1 MENLKMNNK
10 YLNKENS
17 EITSDSHVELPQPDL
32 SGNPFCFFP
41 EKAKR
46 LGAEGGK
53 AALKNN
59 HLLKNIGNLFFAGVA
74 ISLSLVSCKA
84 PMATV
89 IQDKTTENI
98 PPTFTENNQTD
109 ENNNSGMMPW
119 KQFFTDPNLVSL
131 IDTALANNQELMIAL
146 QEIEI
151 AKSNVAYN
159 NGKLKPTVAA
169 KLGIGVDKPGR
180 YTSEGAGDAT
190 TEIEPG
196 KEMPDP
202 LTNFEGGI
210 MANWEV
216 DIWKKL
222 RTEKEASIQHYL
234 STVEGKNF
242 VLSNLIAEVADNYY
256 ELLSLDNQLDIIRQ
270 YIVLQQK
277 ALDVAKIQKEAMAT
291 TELAVKKFEAELAKS
306 KATEYDLLQQVTEK
320 ENQIN
325 ALLGRYPQPIIRT
338 KENLMT
344 TIPQTVFT
352 GIPSQLL
359 ANRPDIKQAELELKS
374 AKLDVEAARKE
385 FYPSLEISAT
395 LGLEA
400 FKPSYLV
407 KIPESVAYGLAGE
420 LAGPLINK
428 SAIKANF
435 QTADAK
441 QIEALYEY
449 DKTVVGAYLDVA
461 NLMSKVKN
469 MDQYYQLK
477 SQESASLDQSIG
489 IANQLFRNSR
499 ADYLEVLM
507 NQRDALD
514 AKLELIEAKEKQ
526 LSTVVDIYKSLGGGW
541 K

>member
-1 MENLKMNNK
+1 MENLKIK
-10 YLNKENS
+10 KIS
-17 EITSDSHVELPQPDL
+17 
-32 SGNPFCFFP
+32 
-41 EKAKR
+41 
-46 LGAEGGK
+46 
-53 AALKNN
+53 
-59 HLLKNIGNLFFAGVA
+59 A
-74 ISLSLVSCKA
+74 IIALSLVLTGCKA

-89 IQDKTTENI
+89 IKDEVKENLPQNFNQEEQQDA
-98 PPTFTENNQTD
+98 
-109 ENNNSGMMPW
+109 NNNSGTTPW
-119 KQFFTDPNLVSL
+119 RQFFTDPNLVAL
-131 IDTALANNQELMIAL
+131 IETALKNNQELLITL

-151 AKSNVAYN
+151 AKSGVLAKK
-159 NGKLKPTVAA
+159 GKLSPTVSA
-169 KLGIGVDKPGR
+169 GIGAGLKKAGR

-202 LTNFEGGI
+202 LGNFEGGL
-210 MANWEV
+210 MANWEI

-222 RTEKEASIQHYL
+222 RTEKEAAVAHYL

-242 VLSNLIAEVADNYY
+242 VLSSLIEEVADNYY
-256 ELLSLDNQLDIIRQ
+256 ELLALDNQLDIIQQ
-270 YIVLQQK
+270 YIKLQER
-277 ALDVAKIQKEAMAT
+277 ALEISKIQKEAAAA

-306 KATEYDLLQQVTEK
+306 RASEYTIRQQITEK

-325 ALLGRYPQPIIRT
+325 ALLGRYPQPIVRT
-338 KENLMT
+338 KESFMS
-344 TIPQTVFT
+344 TIPQTVYT

-359 ANRPDIKQAELELKS
+359 SNRPDIKQAELELKA

-407 KIPESVAYGLAGE
+407 KLPESIAYNLAGE

-441 QIEALYEY
+441 QIQSLYEY
-449 DKTVVGAYLDVA
+449 DKTILNAYLDVA
-461 NLMSKVKN
+461 NLMSKIKN
-469 MDQYYQLK
+469 IDQYYQLK
-477 SQESASLDQSIG
+477 SQETKALDQSID

-499 ADYLEVLM
+499 ADYLEVLL

-514 AKLELIEAKEKQ
+514 AKMELIEAKQKQ

>member
-1 MENLKMNNK
+1 MKTYNK
-10 YLNKENS
+10 YIAA
-17 EITSDSHVELPQPDL
+17 IT
-32 SGNPFCFFP
+32 
-41 EKAKR
+41 
-46 LGAEGGK
+46 
-53 AALKNN
+53 
-59 HLLKNIGNLFFAGVA
+59 
-74 ISLSLVSCKA
+74 LSLVLASCKA

-89 IQDKTTENI
+89 IKDEVKENI
-98 PPTFTENNQTD
+98 PQNFQQEEQQD
-109 ENNNSGMMPW
+109 ANNNSGTTPW
-119 KQFFTDPNLVSL
+119 RQFFTDPHLVSL
-131 IDTALANNQELMIAL
+131 IETALKNNQELMITL

-151 AKSNVAYN
+151 AKSGVLAKK
-159 NGKLKPTVAA
+159 GRLTPTVSA
-169 KLGIGVDKPGR
+169 GIGAGVSKAGR

-196 KEMPDP
+196 KEIPDP
-202 LTNFEGGI
+202 LGNFEGGLT
-210 MANWEV
+210 ANWEI

-222 RTEKEASIQHYL
+222 RTEKESAVAHYL

-242 VLSNLIAEVADNYY
+242 VLSNLIEEVADNYY
-256 ELLSLDNQLDIIRQ
+256 DLLALDNQLDIIQQ
-270 YIVLQQK
+270 YIKLQQK
-277 ALDVAKIQKEAMAT
+277 ALEISKIQKEAAAA

-306 KATEYDLLQQVTEK
+306 KASEYTIRQSITEK

-325 ALLGRYPQPIIRT
+325 ALLGRYPQPIVRT
-338 KENLMT
+338 KESFMS
-344 TIPQTVFT
+344 TIPQTVYT

-374 AKLDVEAARKE
+374 SKLDVEAARKE

-407 KIPESVAYGLAGE
+407 KLPESIASSLAGE

-435 QTADAK
+435 QTADAR
-441 QIEALYEY
+441 QIQALYEY
-449 DKTVVGAYLDVA
+449 DKTILNAYLDVA

-469 MDQYYQLK
+469 IDQYYQLK
-477 SQESASLDQSIG
+477 SQETKALDESID

-499 ADYLEVLM
+499 ADYLEVLL

-514 AKLELIEAKEKQ
+514 AKMELVEAKQKQ

>member
-1 MENLKMNNK
+1 MKIYNK
-10 YLNKENS
+10 Y
-17 EITSDSHVELPQPDL
+17 I
-32 SGNPFCFFP
+32 
-41 EKAKR
+41 
-46 LGAEGGK
+46 
-53 AALKNN
+53 AA
-59 HLLKNIGNLFFAGVA
+59 IA
-74 ISLSLVSCKA
+74 LSLVLASCKA

-89 IQDKTTENI
+89 IKDEVKENV
-98 PPTFTENNQTD
+98 PQNFNQED
-109 ENNNSGMMPW
+109 QGDANNNSGTTPW
-119 KQFFTDPNLVSL
+119 RQFFTDPNLVSL
-131 IDTALANNQELMIAL
+131 IETALKNNQELMITL

-151 AKSNVAYN
+151 AKSGVLAKK
-159 NGKLKPTVAA
+159 GRLTPTVSA
-169 KLGIGVDKPGR
+169 GIGAGVKKAGR

-202 LTNFEGGI
+202 LGNFEGGL
-210 MANWEV
+210 MANWEIDV
-216 DIWKKL
+216 WKKL
-222 RTEKEASIQHYL
+222 RTEKESAIAHYL

-242 VLSNLIAEVADNYY
+242 VLSNLIEEIADNYY
-256 ELLSLDNQLDIIRQ
+256 ELLALDNQLDIIQQ
-270 YIVLQQK
+270 YTKLQQK
-277 ALDVAKIQKEAMAT
+277 ALEISKIQKEAAAA

-306 KATEYDLLQQVTEK
+306 KATEYTIRQQITEK
-320 ENQIN
+320 ENEIN
-325 ALLGRYPQPIIRT
+325 ALCGRYPQPIVRS
-338 KENLMT
+338 KDDFMT
-344 TIPQTVFT
+344 TLPQTVYT

-385 FYPSLEISAT
+385 FYPTLEISAT

-407 KIPESVAYGLAGE
+407 KLPESMAASLVGE

-435 QTADAK
+435 QTADAR
-441 QIEALYEY
+441 QIQSLYEY
-449 DKTVVGAYLDVA
+449 DKTILNAYLDVA

-469 MDQYYQLK
+469 IDQYYKLK
-477 SQESASLDQSIG
+477 SEETKALEQSID

-499 ADYLEVLM
+499 ADYLEVLL

-514 AKLELIEAKEKQ
+514 AKMELVEAKQKQ

>member
-1 MENLKMNNK
+1 MKIYNK
-10 YLNKENS
+10 Y
-17 EITSDSHVELPQPDL
+17 ILP
-32 SGNPFCFFP
+32 
-41 EKAKR
+41 
-46 LGAEGGK
+46 
-53 AALKNN
+53 
-59 HLLKNIGNLFFAGVA
+59 VA
-74 ISLSLVSCKA
+74 ISLVLASCKA

-89 IQDKTTENI
+89 IKDEVKQNI
-98 PPTFTENNQTD
+98 PQNFNQQEQAD
-109 ENNNSGMMPW
+109 ANNNSGMTPW
-119 KQFFTDPNLVSL
+119 RQFFTDANLVVL
-131 IDTALANNQELMIAL
+131 IETALKNNQELMITL

-151 AKSNVAYN
+151 AKSNVLYKK
-159 NGKLKPTVAA
+159 GKLSPTVAA
-169 KLGIGVDKPGR
+169 KLGAGVEKVGR
-180 YTSEGAGDAT
+180 YTSQGAGDANT
-190 TEIEPG
+190 DIEPG

-202 LTNFEGGI
+202 LGNFEGGL
-210 MANWEV
+210 MANWEI

-222 RTEKEASIQHYL
+222 RTEKEAAVAHYL

-242 VLSNLIAEVADNYY
+242 VLSSLIAEVADNYY
-256 ELLSLDNQLDIIRQ
+256 ELLSLDNQLEIIQ
-270 YIVLQQK
+270 KYIELQKK
-277 ALDVAKIQKEAMAT
+277 ALEISKIQKEAAAA

-306 KATEYDLLQQVTEK
+306 KAAEYTIRQQITEK

-325 ALLGRYPQPIIRT
+325 ALLGRYPQPIVRT
-338 KENLMT
+338 KESFMT
-344 TIPQTVFT
+344 MIPQTVYT

-359 ANRPDIKQAELELKS
+359 SNRPDIKQAELELKS
-374 AKLDVEAARKE
+374 SKLDVEAARKE

-407 KIPESVAYGLAGE
+407 KLPESVAYNLVGE

-435 QTADAK
+435 QAADAK
-441 QIEALYEY
+441 QIQALYEY
-449 DKTVVGAYLDVA
+449 DKTILNAYLDVA
-461 NLMSKVKN
+461 NLMSKIKN
-469 MDQYYQLK
+469 IDQYYKLK
-477 SQESASLDQSIG
+477 SEETHALDQSID

-514 AKLELIEAKEKQ
+514 AKMELVEAKEKQ

>member
-1 MENLKMNNK
+1 MNMMENLKTK
-10 YLNKENS
+10 SIL
-17 EITSDSHVELPQPDL
+17 T
-32 SGNPFCFFP
+32 
-41 EKAKR
+41 
-46 LGAEGGK
+46 
-53 AALKNN
+53 
-59 HLLKNIGNLFFAGVA
+59 A
-74 ISLSLVSCKA
+74 IALSLVLSSCKA

-89 IQDKTTENI
+89 IKDEVKENVPQNFGENDQQDANT
-98 PPTFTENNQTD
+98 
-109 ENNNSGMMPW
+109 NSGTTPW
-119 KQFFTDPNLVSL
+119 RQFFTDPNLVVL
-131 IDTALANNQELMIAL
+131 IETALKNNQELMITL

-151 AKSNVAYN
+151 AKSGVLYKK
-159 NGKLKPTVAA
+159 GKLSPTVEA
-169 KLGIGVDKPGR
+169 KLGAGLKKSGR

-196 KEMPDP
+196 REMPDP
-202 LTNFEGGI
+202 LGNFEGGL
-210 MANWEV
+210 MANWEI

-222 RTEKEASIQHYL
+222 RTEKESAVAHYL

-242 VLSNLIAEVADNYY
+242 VLSSLIEEVADNYY
-256 ELLSLDNQLDIIRQ
+256 ELLSLDNQLDIIQQ
-270 YIVLQQK
+270 YIKLQDK
-277 ALDVAKIQKEAMAT
+277 ALEISKIQKEAAAA

-306 KATEYDLLQQVTEK
+306 KATEYTIRQQITEK
-320 ENQIN
+320 ENEIN
-325 ALLGRYPQPIIRT
+325 ALLGRFPQPIVRT
-338 KENLMT
+338 KESFMS
-344 TIPQTVFT
+344 TIPQTVYT

-385 FYPSLEISAT
+385 FYPSLEISAA

-407 KIPESVAYGLAGE
+407 KMPESIAYNLVGE
-420 LAGPLINK
+420 VAGPLINK
-428 SAIKANF
+428 TAIKANF

-441 QIEALYEY
+441 QIQALYEY
-449 DKTVVGAYLDVA
+449 DKTILNAYLDVA

-469 MDQYYQLK
+469 IDQYYKLK
-477 SQESASLDQSIG
+477 SEETHALDQSID

-499 ADYLEVLM
+499 ADYLEVLL

-514 AKLELIEAKEKQ
+514 AKMELVEAKEKQ

>member
-1 MENLKMNNK
+1 MENLKTK
-10 YLNKENS
+10 S
-17 EITSDSHVELPQPDL
+17 IITTI
-32 SGNPFCFFP
+32 
-41 EKAKR
+41 A
-46 LGAEGGK
+46 
-53 AALKNN
+53 
-59 HLLKNIGNLFFAGVA
+59 
-74 ISLSLVSCKA
+74 LSLVLASCKA

-89 IQDKTTENI
+89 IKDEVKETLPQNFNQEEQQDANS
-98 PPTFTENNQTD
+98 
-109 ENNNSGMMPW
+109 NSGMTPW
-119 KQFFTDPNLVSL
+119 RQFFTDPNLVSL
-131 IDTALANNQELMIAL
+131 IETALKNNQELLITL

-151 AKSNVAYN
+151 AKSNVLYKK
-159 NGKLKPTVAA
+159 GKLSPTVAA
-169 KLGIGVDKPGR
+169 KLGAGVDKAGR

-202 LTNFEGGI
+202 LGNFEGGL
-210 MANWEV
+210 MANWEI

-222 RTEKEASIQHYL
+222 RTEKESAVAHYL

-242 VLSNLIAEVADNYY
+242 VLSSLIEEVADNYY
-256 ELLSLDNQLDIIRQ
+256 DLLALDNQLDIIQQ
-270 YIVLQQK
+270 YIKLQER
-277 ALDVAKIQKEAMAT
+277 ALEISKIQKQAAAA

-306 KATEYDLLQQVTEK
+306 KSTEYTIRQEITEK
-320 ENQIN
+320 ENEIN
-325 ALLGRYPQPIIRT
+325 ALLGRYPQPIVRT
-338 KENLMT
+338 KESFMS
-344 TIPQTVFT
+344 TIPQTVYT

-359 ANRPDIKQAELELKS
+359 ANRPDIKEAELELKS

-407 KIPESVAYGLAGE
+407 KMPESIAYSLAGE

-435 QTADAK
+435 QAADAR
-441 QIEALYEY
+441 QIQALYEY
-449 DKTVVGAYLDVA
+449 DKTILNAYLDVA

-469 MDQYYQLK
+469 IDQYYKLK
-477 SQESASLDQSIG
+477 SEETQALDQSID
-489 IANQLFRNSR
+489 IANQLFKNSR
-499 ADYLEVLM
+499 ADYLEVLL

-514 AKLELIEAKEKQ
+514 AKMELIEAKQKQ

>member
-1 MENLKMNNK
+1 MKIYNK
-10 YLNKENS
+10 RY
-17 EITSDSHVELPQPDL
+17 I
-32 SGNPFCFFP
+32 
-41 EKAKR
+41 
-46 LGAEGGK
+46 
-53 AALKNN
+53 AA
-59 HLLKNIGNLFFAGVA
+59 IA
-74 ISLSLVSCKA
+74 LSLVLAGCKA

-89 IQDKTTENI
+89 VKDEVKENI
-98 PPTFTENNQTD
+98 PQNFNQQDQGET
-109 ENNNSGMMPW
+109 NNNSGTTPW
-119 KQFFTDPNLVSL
+119 RQFFTDPNLVAL
-131 IDTALANNQELMIAL
+131 IETALKNNQELMITL

-151 AKSNVAYN
+151 AKSGVLAKK
-159 NGKLKPTVAA
+159 GRLTPTVSA
-169 KLGIGVDKPGR
+169 GIGAGVKKAGR

-202 LTNFEGGI
+202 LGNFEGGL

-222 RTEKEASIQHYL
+222 RTEKESAVAHYL

-242 VLSNLIAEVADNYY
+242 ILSNLIEEVADNYY
-256 ELLSLDNQLDIIRQ
+256 ELLALDNQLDIIQQ
-270 YIVLQQK
+270 YTKLQQR
-277 ALDVAKIQKEAMAT
+277 ALEISKIQKEAAAA

-306 KATEYDLLQQVTEK
+306 KASEFTIRQEITEK
-320 ENQIN
+320 ENEIN
-325 ALLGRYPQPIIRT
+325 ALCGRFPQPIVRS
-338 KENLMT
+338 KGDFMSM
-344 TIPQTVFT
+344 IPQTVYT

-374 AKLDVEAARKE
+374 SKLDVEAARKE

-407 KIPESVAYGLAGE
+407 KLPESMAASLVGE

-435 QTADAK
+435 QTADAR
-441 QIEALYEY
+441 QIQALYEY
-449 DKTVVGAYLDVA
+449 DKTILNAYLDVA

-469 MDQYYQLK
+469 IDQYYKLK
-477 SQESASLDQSIG
+477 SEETQALEKSID
-489 IANQLFRNSR
+489 IANQLFKNSR
-499 ADYLEVLM
+499 ADYLEVLL

-514 AKLELIEAKEKQ
+514 AKMELVEAKQKQ

>member
-1 MENLKMNNK
+1 MKIYNK
-10 YLNKENS
+10 RY
-17 EITSDSHVELPQPDL
+17 I
-32 SGNPFCFFP
+32 
-41 EKAKR
+41 
-46 LGAEGGK
+46 
-53 AALKNN
+53 AA
-59 HLLKNIGNLFFAGVA
+59 IA
-74 ISLSLVSCKA
+74 LSLVLAGCKA

-89 IQDKTTENI
+89 VKDEVKENI
-98 PPTFTENNQTD
+98 PQNFNQQD
-109 ENNNSGMMPW
+109 QGDANNNSGTTPW
-119 KQFFTDPNLVSL
+119 RQFFTDPNLVAL
-131 IDTALANNQELMIAL
+131 IETALKNNQELMITL

-151 AKSNVAYN
+151 AKSGVLAKK
-159 NGKLKPTVAA
+159 GRLTPTVSA
-169 KLGIGVDKPGR
+169 GIGVGVKKAGR

-202 LTNFEGGI
+202 LGNFEGGLT
-210 MANWEV
+210 ANWEI

-222 RTEKEASIQHYL
+222 RTEKDAAVAHYL

-242 VLSNLIAEVADNYY
+242 VLSNLIEEVADNYY
-256 ELLSLDNQLDIIRQ
+256 ELLALDNQLDIIQQ
-270 YIVLQQK
+270 YTKLQQR
-277 ALDVAKIQKEAMAT
+277 ALEISKIQKEAAAA

-306 KATEYDLLQQVTEK
+306 KASEFTIRQEITEK
-320 ENQIN
+320 ENEIN
-325 ALLGRYPQPIIRT
+325 ALCGRFPQPIVRS
-338 KENLMT
+338 KGDFMSM
-344 TIPQTVFT
+344 IPQTVYT

-374 AKLDVEAARKE
+374 SKLDVEAARKE

-407 KIPESVAYGLAGE
+407 KLPESMAASLVGE

-435 QTADAK
+435 QTADAR
-441 QIEALYEY
+441 QIQALYEY
-449 DKTVVGAYLDVA
+449 DKTILNAYLDVA

-469 MDQYYQLK
+469 IDQYYKLK
-477 SQESASLDQSIG
+477 SEETQALEKSID
-489 IANQLFRNSR
+489 IANQLFKNSR
-499 ADYLEVLM
+499 ADYLEVLL

-514 AKLELIEAKEKQ
+514 AKMELVEAKQKQ

>member
-1 MENLKMNNK
+1 MNMMENLKTK
-10 YLNKENS
+10 PI
-17 EITSDSHVELPQPDL
+17 ITAV
-32 SGNPFCFFP
+32 
-41 EKAKR
+41 
-46 LGAEGGK
+46 
-53 AALKNN
+53 
-59 HLLKNIGNLFFAGVA
+59 V
-74 ISLSLVSCKA
+74 LSLVLASCKA

-89 IQDKTTENI
+89 IKDEVKENI
-98 PPTFTENNQTD
+98 PQNFQQQEEQD
-109 ENNNSGMMPW
+109 ANNNSGTTPW
-119 KQFFTDPNLVSL
+119 RQFFTDPNLVSL
-131 IDTALANNQELMIAL
+131 IETALKNNQELMITL

-151 AKSNVAYN
+151 AKSNVLYKK
-159 NGKLKPTVAA
+159 GKLNPIVAA
-169 KLGIGVDKPGR
+169 KLGAGVNKAGR

-196 KEMPDP
+196 REMPDP
-202 LTNFEGGI
+202 LMNFEGGL
-210 MANWEV
+210 MANWEI

-222 RTEKEASIQHYL
+222 RTEKESAIAHYL

-242 VLSNLIAEVADNYY
+242 VLSSLIAEVADNYY
-256 ELLSLDNQLDIIRQ
+256 ELLSLDNQLDIIQQ
-270 YIVLQQK
+270 YIKLQEK
-277 ALDVAKIQKEAMAT
+277 ALEISKIQKEAAAA

-306 KATEYDLLQQVTEK
+306 KAAEYTIRQQITEK

-325 ALLGRYPQPIIRT
+325 ALMGRYPQQIVRT
-338 KENLMT
+338 KENFMT
-344 TIPQTVFT
+344 TIPQTVYT

-374 AKLDVEAARKE
+374 AKLDVQAARKE

-407 KIPESVAYGLAGE
+407 KLPESIAYNLAGE

-441 QIEALYEY
+441 QIQALYEY
-449 DKTVVGAYLDVA
+449 DKTILNAYLDVA

-469 MDQYYQLK
+469 IDQYYQLK
-477 SQESASLDQSIG
+477 SQETKALDQSID

-499 ADYLEVLM
+499 ADYLEVLL

-514 AKLELIEAKEKQ
+514 AKIELTEAKEKQ

>member
-1 MENLKMNNK
+1 MKIYNK
-10 YLNKENS
+10 Y
-17 EITSDSHVELPQPDL
+17 I
-32 SGNPFCFFP
+32 
-41 EKAKR
+41 
-46 LGAEGGK
+46 
-53 AALKNN
+53 AA
-59 HLLKNIGNLFFAGVA
+59 IA
-74 ISLSLVSCKA
+74 LSLVLASCKA

-89 IQDKTTENI
+89 IKDEVKENV
-98 PPTFTENNQTD
+98 PQSFSQEDQGD
-109 ENNNSGMMPW
+109 ANNNSGTTPW
-119 KQFFTDPNLVSL
+119 RQFFTDPNLVAL
-131 IDTALANNQELMIAL
+131 IETALKNNQELMITL

-151 AKSNVAYN
+151 AKSGVLAKK
-159 NGKLKPTVAA
+159 GRLTPTVTA
-169 KLGIGVDKPGR
+169 GVGAGLKKSGR

-202 LTNFEGGI
+202 LGNFEGGLT
-210 MANWEV
+210 ANWEI

-222 RTEKEASIQHYL
+222 RTEKESAVAHYL

-242 VLSNLIAEVADNYY
+242 VLSNLIEEVADNYY
-256 ELLSLDNQLDIIRQ
+256 ELLALDNQLDIIQQ
-270 YIVLQQK
+270 YIKLQQK
-277 ALDVAKIQKEAMAT
+277 ALEISKIQKEAAAA

-306 KATEYDLLQQVTEK
+306 KATEYTIRQQITEK
-320 ENQIN
+320 ENEIN
-325 ALLGRYPQPIIRT
+325 ALCGRFPQPIVRT
-338 KENLMT
+338 KEDFMT
-344 TIPQTVFT
+344 TIPQTVYT

-374 AKLDVEAARKE
+374 SKLDVEAARKE

-407 KIPESVAYGLAGE
+407 KMPESIAYNLAGE

-441 QIEALYEY
+441 QIQALYEY
-449 DKTVVGAYLDVA
+449 DKTILNAYLDVA

-469 MDQYYQLK
+469 IDQYYKLK
-477 SQESASLDQSIG
+477 SEETQALEKSID

-499 ADYLEVLM
+499 ADYLEVLL

-514 AKLELIEAKEKQ
+514 AKMELVEAKQKQ

>member
-1 MENLKMNNK
+1 MENSK
-10 YLNKENS
+10 
-17 EITSDSHVELPQPDL
+17 T
-32 SGNPFCFFP
+32 
-41 EKAKR
+41 
-46 LGAEGGK
+46 
-53 AALKNN
+53 
-59 HLLKNIGNLFFAGVA
+59 KNIITA
-74 ISLSLVSCKA
+74 IALSLVLASCKA

-89 IQDKTTENI
+89 IKDEVKENI
-98 PPTFTENNQTD
+98 PQNFNQEEPQD
-109 ENNNSGMMPW
+109 ANNNSGTTPW
-119 KQFFTDPNLVSL
+119 RQFFTDPNLVSL
-131 IDTALANNQELMIAL
+131 IETALKNNQELLITL
-146 QEIEI
+146 QEIQI
-151 AKSNVAYN
+151 AKSGVLAKK
-159 NGKLKPTVAA
+159 GRLTPTVSA
-169 KLGIGVDKPGR
+169 GIGAGLKKSGR

-202 LTNFEGGI
+202 LGNFEAGLN
-210 MANWEV
+210 ASWEI

-222 RTEKEASIQHYL
+222 RTEKESAVAHYL

-242 VLSNLIAEVADNYY
+242 VLSNLIEEVADNYY
-256 ELLSLDNQLDIIRQ
+256 ELLALDNQLDIIQQ
-270 YIVLQQK
+270 YIKLQQR
-277 ALDVAKIQKEAMAT
+277 ALEISKIQKEAAAA

-306 KATEYDLLQQVTEK
+306 KAAEYTIRQQITEK
-320 ENQIN
+320 ENEIN
-325 ALLGRYPQPIIRT
+325 ALLGRYPQPIVRA
-338 KENLMT
+338 KENFMS
-344 TIPQTVFT
+344 TIPPTVYT

-359 ANRPDIKQAELELKS
+359 ANRPDIKQAELELKAS
-374 AKLDVEAARKE
+374 KLDVEAARKE

-407 KIPESVAYGLAGE
+407 KMPESIAYNLAGE

-441 QIEALYEY
+441 QVQALYEY
-449 DKTVVGAYLDVA
+449 DKTILNAYLDVA

-469 MDQYYQLK
+469 IDQYYQLK
-477 SQESASLDQSIG
+477 SQETKALDQSID

-499 ADYLEVLM
+499 ADYLEVLL

-514 AKLELIEAKEKQ
+514 AKMELIEAKQKQ

>member
-1 MENLKMNNK
+1 MKIYNK
-10 YLNKENS
+10 RY
-17 EITSDSHVELPQPDL
+17 I
-32 SGNPFCFFP
+32 
-41 EKAKR
+41 
-46 LGAEGGK
+46 
-53 AALKNN
+53 AA
-59 HLLKNIGNLFFAGVA
+59 IA
-74 ISLSLVSCKA
+74 LSLVLAGCKA

-89 IQDKTTENI
+89 VKDEVKENI
-98 PPTFTENNQTD
+98 PQNFNQQD
-109 ENNNSGMMPW
+109 QGDANNNSGTTPW
-119 KQFFTDPNLVSL
+119 RQFFTDPNLVAL
-131 IDTALANNQELMIAL
+131 IETALKNNQELMITL

-151 AKSNVAYN
+151 AKSGVLAKK
-159 NGKLKPTVAA
+159 GRLTPTVSA
-169 KLGIGVDKPGR
+169 GIGAGVKKAGR

-202 LTNFEGGI
+202 LGNFEGGL

-222 RTEKEASIQHYL
+222 RTEKESAVAHYL

-242 VLSNLIAEVADNYY
+242 VLSNLIEEVADNYY
-256 ELLSLDNQLDIIRQ
+256 ELLALDNQLDIIQQ
-270 YIVLQQK
+270 YTKLQQR
-277 ALDVAKIQKEAMAT
+277 ALEISKIQKEAAAA

-306 KATEYDLLQQVTEK
+306 KASEFTIRQEITEK
-320 ENQIN
+320 ENEIN
-325 ALLGRYPQPIIRT
+325 ALCGRFPQPIVRS
-338 KENLMT
+338 KGDFMSM
-344 TIPQTVFT
+344 IPQTVYT

-374 AKLDVEAARKE
+374 SKLDVEAARKE

-407 KIPESVAYGLAGE
+407 KLPESMAASLVGE

-435 QTADAK
+435 QTADAR
-441 QIEALYEY
+441 QIQALYEY
-449 DKTVVGAYLDVA
+449 DKTILNAYLDVA

-469 MDQYYQLK
+469 IDQYYKLK
-477 SQESASLDQSIG
+477 SEETQALEKSID
-489 IANQLFRNSR
+489 IANQLFKNSR
-499 ADYLEVLM
+499 ADYLEVLL

-514 AKLELIEAKEKQ
+514 AKMELVEAKQKQ

>member
-1 MENLKMNNK
+1 MNMMENLKTK
-10 YLNKENS
+10 SIL
-17 EITSDSHVELPQPDL
+17 T
-32 SGNPFCFFP
+32 
-41 EKAKR
+41 
-46 LGAEGGK
+46 
-53 AALKNN
+53 
-59 HLLKNIGNLFFAGVA
+59 A
-74 ISLSLVSCKA
+74 IAVSLVLASCKA

-89 IQDKTTENI
+89 IKDEVKENV
-98 PPTFTENNQTD
+98 PQNFGENNQQD
-109 ENNNSGMMPW
+109 ANANSGTTPW
-119 KQFFTDPNLVSL
+119 RQFFTDPNLVSL
-131 IDTALANNQELMIAL
+131 IETALKNNQELLITL

-151 AKSNVAYN
+151 AKSGVLYKK
-159 NGKLKPTVAA
+159 GKLSPTVQAQ
-169 KLGIGVDKPGR
+169 LGAGVKKSGR

-196 KEMPDP
+196 REMPDP
-202 LTNFEGGI
+202 LGNFEGGL
-210 MANWEV
+210 MANWEI

-222 RTEKEASIQHYL
+222 RTEKESAVAHYL

-242 VLSNLIAEVADNYY
+242 VLSNLIEEVADNYY
-256 ELLSLDNQLDIIRQ
+256 ELLSLDNQLDIIQQ
-270 YIVLQQK
+270 YIKLQEK
-277 ALDVAKIQKEAMAT
+277 ALEISKIQKQAAAA

-306 KATEYDLLQQVTEK
+306 KATEYTIRQQITEK
-320 ENQIN
+320 ENGIN
-325 ALLGRYPQPIIRT
+325 ALLGRFPQPIVRT
-338 KENLMT
+338 KESFMS
-344 TIPQTVFT
+344 TIPQTVYT

-407 KIPESVAYGLAGE
+407 KMPESIAYNLVGE
-420 LAGPLINK
+420 VAGPLINK
-428 SAIKANF
+428 TAIKANF

-441 QIEALYEY
+441 QIQALYEY
-449 DKTVVGAYLDVA
+449 DKTILNAYLDVA

-469 MDQYYQLK
+469 IDQYYKLK
-477 SQESASLDQSIG
+477 SEETHALDQSID

-499 ADYLEVLM
+499 ADYLEVLL

-514 AKLELIEAKEKQ
+514 AKMELVEAKEKQ

>member
-1 MENLKMNNK
+1 MKIYNK
-10 YLNKENS
+10 Y
-17 EITSDSHVELPQPDL
+17 I
-32 SGNPFCFFP
+32 
-41 EKAKR
+41 
-46 LGAEGGK
+46 
-53 AALKNN
+53 AA
-59 HLLKNIGNLFFAGVA
+59 IA
-74 ISLSLVSCKA
+74 LSLVLTGCRA

-89 IQDKTTENI
+89 IKDEVKENLPQNFNQEEQQDANA
-98 PPTFTENNQTD
+98 
-109 ENNNSGMMPW
+109 NSGTTPW
-119 KQFFTDPNLVSL
+119 RQFFTDPNLVSL
-131 IDTALANNQELMIAL
+131 IETALKNNQELLITL
-146 QEIEI
+146 QQIEM
-151 AKSNVAYN
+151 AKSSVLAKK
-159 NGKLKPTVAA
+159 GKLSPTVSA
-169 KLGIGVDKPGR
+169 GIGAGLKKAGR

-196 KEMPDP
+196 REMPDP
-202 LTNFEGGI
+202 LGNFEGGL
-210 MANWEV
+210 MANWEI

-222 RTEKEASIQHYL
+222 RTEKESAVAHYL

-242 VLSNLIAEVADNYY
+242 VLSSLVEEVADNYY
-256 ELLSLDNQLDIIRQ
+256 ELLALDNQLDIIQQ
-270 YIVLQQK
+270 YIKLQER
-277 ALDVAKIQKEAMAT
+277 ALEISKIQKEAAAA

-306 KATEYDLLQQVTEK
+306 KAAEYTIRQDITEK
-320 ENQIN
+320 ENEIN
-325 ALLGRYPQPIIRT
+325 ALLGRYPQPIVRA
-338 KENLMT
+338 KESFMST
-344 TIPQTVFT
+344 MPQTVYT

-359 ANRPDIKQAELELKS
+359 ANRPDIKQAELELKA
-374 AKLDVEAARKE
+374 AKLDVQAARKE

-407 KIPESVAYGLAGE
+407 KMPESVAYNLAGE

-441 QIEALYEY
+441 QIQSLYEY
-449 DKTVVGAYLDVA
+449 DKTILHAYLDVA

-469 MDQYYQLK
+469 IDQYYQMK
-477 SQESASLDQSIG
+477 SQETKALDQSID

-499 ADYLEVLM
+499 ADYLEVLL

-514 AKLELIEAKEKQ
+514 AKMELIEAKQQQ

>member
-1 MENLKMNNK
+1 MKIYNK
-10 YLNKENS
+10 Y
-17 EITSDSHVELPQPDL
+17 I
-32 SGNPFCFFP
+32 
-41 EKAKR
+41 
-46 LGAEGGK
+46 
-53 AALKNN
+53 AA
-59 HLLKNIGNLFFAGVA
+59 IA
-74 ISLSLVSCKA
+74 LSLILVGCRA

-89 IQDKTTENI
+89 IKDEVKENLPQNFNQEEQQDASA
-98 PPTFTENNQTD
+98 
-109 ENNNSGMMPW
+109 NSGTTPW
-119 KQFFTDPNLVSL
+119 RQFFTDPNLVSL
-131 IDTALANNQELMIAL
+131 IETALKNNQELLITL

-151 AKSNVAYN
+151 AKSGVLAKK
-159 NGKLKPTVAA
+159 GKLTPTVSA
-169 KLGIGVDKPGR
+169 GIGAGIKKAGR

-202 LTNFEGGI
+202 LGNFEGGL
-210 MANWEV
+210 MANWEI

-222 RTEKEASIQHYL
+222 RTEKEAAVAHYL

-242 VLSNLIAEVADNYY
+242 VLSNLIEEVADNYY
-256 ELLSLDNQLDIIRQ
+256 ELLALDNQLDIIQQ
-270 YIVLQQK
+270 YIKLQER
-277 ALDVAKIQKEAMAT
+277 ALEISKIQKEAAAA

-306 KATEYDLLQQVTEK
+306 KAAEYTIRQDITEK

-325 ALLGRYPQPIIRT
+325 ALLGRYPQPIVRT
-338 KENLMT
+338 KESFMST
-344 TIPQTVFT
+344 MPQTVYT

-359 ANRPDIKQAELELKS
+359 ANRPDIKQAELELKA
-374 AKLDVEAARKE
+374 AKLDVQAARKE

-407 KIPESVAYGLAGE
+407 KLPESIASSLAGE

-435 QTADAK
+435 QTADAR
-441 QIEALYEY
+441 QIQSLYEY
-449 DKTVVGAYLDVA
+449 DKTILHAYLDVA

-469 MDQYYQLK
+469 IDQYYQLK
-477 SQESASLDQSIG
+477 SQETKALDQSID
-489 IANQLFRNSR
+489 IANQLFKNSR
-499 ADYLEVLM
+499 ADYLEVLL

-514 AKLELIEAKEKQ
+514 AKMELIEAKQKQ

>member
-1 MENLKMNNK
+1 MNMMENSK
-10 YLNKENS
+10 
-17 EITSDSHVELPQPDL
+17 T
-32 SGNPFCFFP
+32 
-41 EKAKR
+41 
-46 LGAEGGK
+46 
-53 AALKNN
+53 
-59 HLLKNIGNLFFAGVA
+59 KNIITA
-74 ISLSLVSCKA
+74 IALSLVLASCKA

-89 IQDKTTENI
+89 IKDEVKENI
-98 PPTFTENNQTD
+98 PQNFNQEEQQD
-109 ENNNSGMMPW
+109 ANNNSGTTPW
-119 KQFFTDPNLVSL
+119 RQFFTDPNLVTL
-131 IDTALANNQELMIAL
+131 IETALKNNQELLITL

-151 AKSNVAYN
+151 AKSGVLAKK
-159 NGKLKPTVAA
+159 GRLSPTVSA
-169 KLGIGVDKPGR
+169 GIGAGLKKSGR

-202 LTNFEGGI
+202 LGNFEAGLN
-210 MANWEV
+210 ASWEI

-222 RTEKEASIQHYL
+222 RTEKESAVAHYL

-242 VLSNLIAEVADNYY
+242 VLSNLIEEVADNYY
-256 ELLSLDNQLDIIRQ
+256 ELLALDNQLDIIQQ
-270 YIVLQQK
+270 YIKLQQR
-277 ALDVAKIQKEAMAT
+277 ALEISKIQKEAAAA

-306 KATEYDLLQQVTEK
+306 KAAEYTIRQQITEK
-320 ENQIN
+320 ENEIN
-325 ALLGRYPQPIIRT
+325 ALLGRYPQPIVRM
-338 KENLMT
+338 KENFMS
-344 TIPQTVFT
+344 TIPQTVYT

-359 ANRPDIKQAELELKS
+359 ANRPDIKQAELELKAS
-374 AKLDVEAARKE
+374 KLDVEAARKE

-407 KIPESVAYGLAGE
+407 KMPESIAYNLAGE

-441 QIEALYEY
+441 QIQALYEY
-449 DKTVVGAYLDVA
+449 DKTILNAYLDVA

-469 MDQYYQLK
+469 IDQYYQLK
-477 SQESASLDQSIG
+477 SQETKALDQSID

-499 ADYLEVLM
+499 ADYLEVLL

-514 AKLELIEAKEKQ
+514 AKMELIEAKQKQ

>member
-1 MENLKMNNK
+1 MKTYNYNK
-10 YLNKENS
+10 Y
-17 EITSDSHVELPQPDL
+17 I
-32 SGNPFCFFP
+32 
-41 EKAKR
+41 
-46 LGAEGGK
+46 
-53 AALKNN
+53 AA
-59 HLLKNIGNLFFAGVA
+59 IA
-74 ISLSLVSCKA
+74 LSLVLASCKA

-89 IQDKTTENI
+89 IKDEVKENV
-98 PPTFTENNQTD
+98 PQNFNQED
-109 ENNNSGMMPW
+109 QGDANNNSGTTPW
-119 KQFFTDPNLVSL
+119 RQFFTDPNLVAL
-131 IDTALANNQELMIAL
+131 IETALKNNQELMITL

-151 AKSNVAYN
+151 AKSGVLAKK
-159 NGKLKPTVAA
+159 GRLTPTVTAG
-169 KLGIGVDKPGR
+169 LGAGVSKAGR
-180 YTSEGAGDAT
+180 YTSEGAGDAS

-196 KEMPDP
+196 KEVPDI
-202 LTNFEGGI
+202 LGNFEGGL

-222 RTEKEASIQHYL
+222 RTEKESAVAHYL

-242 VLSNLIAEVADNYY
+242 VLSNLIEEVADNYY
-256 ELLSLDNQLDIIRQ
+256 ELLALDNQLDIIQQ
-270 YIVLQQK
+270 YTKLQQR
-277 ALDVAKIQKEAMAT
+277 ALEISKIQKEAAAA

-306 KATEYDLLQQVTEK
+306 KASEYTIRQEITEK

-325 ALLGRYPQPIIRT
+325 ALCGRYPQPIVRT
-338 KENLMT
+338 KEDFMT
-344 TIPQTVFT
+344 TIPQTVYT

-374 AKLDVEAARKE
+374 TKLDVEAARKE
-385 FYPSLEISAT
+385 FYPTLEISAT

-407 KIPESVAYGLAGE
+407 KLPESIASSLVGE

-435 QTADAK
+435 QTADAR
-441 QIEALYEY
+441 QIQSLYEY
-449 DKTVVGAYLDVA
+449 DKTILNAYLDVA

-469 MDQYYQLK
+469 IDQYYKLK
-477 SQESASLDQSIG
+477 SEETKALEQSID

-499 ADYLEVLM
+499 ADYLEVLL

-514 AKLELIEAKEKQ
+514 AKMELVEAKQKQ

>member
-1 MENLKMNNK
+1 
-10 YLNKENS
+10 
-17 EITSDSHVELPQPDL
+17 
-32 SGNPFCFFP
+32 
-41 EKAKR
+41 
-46 LGAEGGK
+46 
-53 AALKNN
+53 
-59 HLLKNIGNLFFAGVA
+59 
-74 ISLSLVSCKA
+74 
-84 PMATV
+84 MATV
-89 IQDKTTENI
+89 VKDEVKENI
-98 PPTFTENNQTD
+98 PQNFNQED
-109 ENNNSGMMPW
+109 QGDANNNSGTTPW
-119 KQFFTDPNLVSL
+119 RQFFTDPNLVAL
-131 IDTALANNQELMIAL
+131 IETALKNNQELMITL

-151 AKSNVAYN
+151 AKSGVLAKK
-159 NGKLKPTVAA
+159 GRLTPTVSA
-169 KLGIGVDKPGR
+169 GIGAGVKKAGR

-202 LTNFEGGI
+202 LGNFEGGL

-222 RTEKEASIQHYL
+222 RTEKESAVAHYL

-242 VLSNLIAEVADNYY
+242 VLSNLIEEVADNYY
-256 ELLSLDNQLDIIRQ
+256 ELLALDNQLDIIQQ
-270 YIVLQQK
+270 YTKLQQR
-277 ALDVAKIQKEAMAT
+277 ALEISKIQKEAAAA

-306 KATEYDLLQQVTEK
+306 KASEFTIRQEITEK
-320 ENQIN
+320 ENEIN
-325 ALLGRYPQPIIRT
+325 ALCGRFPQPIVRS
-338 KENLMT
+338 KGDFMSM
-344 TIPQTVFT
+344 IPQTVYT

-374 AKLDVEAARKE
+374 SKLDVEAARKE

-407 KIPESVAYGLAGE
+407 KLPESMAASLVGE

-435 QTADAK
+435 QTADAR
-441 QIEALYEY
+441 QIQALYEY
-449 DKTVVGAYLDVA
+449 DKTILNAYLDVA

-469 MDQYYQLK
+469 IDQYYKLK
-477 SQESASLDQSIG
+477 SEETQALEKSID
-489 IANQLFRNSR
+489 IANQLFKNSR
-499 ADYLEVLM
+499 ADYLEVLL

-514 AKLELIEAKEKQ
+514 AKMELVEAKQKQ

>member
-1 MENLKMNNK
+1 MTNMKIYNK
-10 YLNKENS
+10 Y
-17 EITSDSHVELPQPDL
+17 I
-32 SGNPFCFFP
+32 
-41 EKAKR
+41 
-46 LGAEGGK
+46 
-53 AALKNN
+53 AA
-59 HLLKNIGNLFFAGVA
+59 IA
-74 ISLSLVSCKA
+74 LSLVLAGCKA

-89 IQDKTTENI
+89 VKDEVKENI
-98 PPTFTENNQTD
+98 PQNFNQEEGD
-109 ENNNSGMMPW
+109 ANNNSGTTPW
-119 KQFFTDPNLVSL
+119 RQFFTDPNLVAL
-131 IDTALANNQELMIAL
+131 IETALKNNQELMITL

-151 AKSNVAYN
+151 AKSGVLAKK
-159 NGKLKPTVAA
+159 GRLTPTVSA
-169 KLGIGVDKPGR
+169 GIGAGVSKVGR
-180 YTSEGAGDAT
+180 YTSEGAGDAS

-196 KEMPDP
+196 KEVPDP
-202 LTNFEGGI
+202 LGNFEGGL

-222 RTEKEASIQHYL
+222 RTEKESAIAHYL

-242 VLSNLIAEVADNYY
+242 VLSNLIEEVADNYY
-256 ELLSLDNQLDIIRQ
+256 ELLALDNQLDIIQQ
-270 YIVLQQK
+270 YTKLQEK
-277 ALDVAKIQKEAMAT
+277 ALEISKIQKEAAAA

-306 KATEYDLLQQVTEK
+306 KATEYTIRQQITEK
-320 ENQIN
+320 ENEIN
-325 ALLGRYPQPIIRT
+325 ALCGRYPQTIARS
-338 KENLMT
+338 KGDFMSM
-344 TIPQTVFT
+344 IPQTVYT

-359 ANRPDIKQAELELKS
+359 ANRPDIKQAELELKA

-385 FYPSLEISAT
+385 FYPTLEISAT

-407 KIPESVAYGLAGE
+407 KLPESMAASLVGE

-435 QTADAK
+435 QTADAR
-441 QIEALYEY
+441 QIQSLYEY
-449 DKTVVGAYLDVA
+449 DKTILNAYLDVA

-469 MDQYYQLK
+469 IDQYYKLK
-477 SQESASLDQSIG
+477 SDETKALEQSID

-499 ADYLEVLM
+499 ADYLEVLL

-514 AKLELIEAKEKQ
+514 AKMELVEAKQKQ